1 MHAMQDKVCAI
12 VVTYNPAPD
21 KLSRLIE
28 RLRPQVHDIVVVD
41 NGSEKPIPCGDSFIQ
56 NETNVGLATALN
68 QGIHYAREL
77 GSSHIATFD
86 QDSLPAPT
94 MISDLLDDLREFESK
109 GMKAA
114 VIGPTL
120 YDERSGSQ
128 KMPFIRFGFPRNFA
142 VEQAQGPV
150 ECDFLITS
158 GSLTSIKMALTVG
171 PMMDDLF
178 IDSIDTEWCF
188 RAKHCGLAVIGSNKA
203 TMVHELGERMI
214 RVRWLNRVFPDHSPS
229 RLYYIMRN
237 KLLLYRLKH
246 TPLMWI
252 AQDVIHVPLL
262 FAIFALFVPN
272 RRANVS
278 FMVRGMVDGL
288 FGRSGARP

>member
-1 MHAMQDKVCAI
+1 MQDKVCAV

-28 RLRPQVHDIVVVD
+28 RLRPQVQDIVVVD
-41 NGSEKPIPCGDSFIQ
+41 NGSEKPVNCGDSFIQ

-68 QGIHYAREL
+68 QGISHARKI
-77 GSSHIATFD
+77 GSSHTATFD
-86 QDSLPAPT
+86 QDSLPSPT

-109 GMKAA
+109 GTRAA

-120 YDERSGSQ
+120 YDERGGSQ
-128 KMPFIRFGFPRNFA
+128 KMPFIRFGFPKNLA

-158 GSLTSIKMALTVG
+158 GSLTSIKTALTVG
-171 PMMDDLF
+171 PMMDNLF
-178 IDSIDTEWCF
+178 IDYIDTEWCF
-188 RAKHCGLAVIGSNKA
+188 RAKHCGFAVIGSNKA

-214 RVRWLNRVFPDHSPS
+214 PLLWLNRIVPDHSSS

-237 KLLLYRLKH
+237 KLILYRLKH
-246 TPLMWI
+246 TPARWI
-252 AQDVIHVPLL
+252 AQDLIHIPLL
-262 FAIFALFVPN
+262 FAIFAFFVPN
-272 RRANVS
+272 RRANIS